1 MVQNEQELFDYLKE
15 NYLKDL
21 EPSEHQ
27 YSKYDCYSLSKNIDL
42 ELKCRQKHYPELLL
56 EKDKYDSLLARA
68 TEYGTKP
75 YYVNSTP
82 EGIFVFN
89 LSVLQTPEWELRL
102 MPKTSHFSNREK
114 VEKVVGYL
122 PITKGLKLL
131 K

>member
-1 MVQNEQELFDYLKE
+1 MIQNEKELFEFLKAGYLV
-15 NYLKDL
+15 DL

-27 YSKYDCYSLSKNIDL
+27 YSKYDCFSLSKKIDL
-42 ELKCRQKHYPELLL
+42 ELKCRQKHYDDLLI

-68 TEYGTKP
+68 SEYGTKP

-82 EGIFVFN
+82 EGVFVFN
-89 LSVLQTPEWELRL
+89 LSKIPSPEWGVRL

-122 PITKGLKLL
+122 SINKGLKLL